1 MIDSEGQSY
10 SDLDS
15 ETAYFS
21 FVLTENGLFRVS
33 IDYYF
38 EILSVKKIYE
48 NKVKNLDRLSVSDK
62 LFFLMGFK

>member
-1 MIDSEGQSY
+1 MVNLRTKFSI
-10 SDLDS
+10 DLDS

-48 NKVKNLDRLSVSDK
+48 NKKKLDRISVSDQNI
-62 LFFLMGFK
+62 FLWGSKS